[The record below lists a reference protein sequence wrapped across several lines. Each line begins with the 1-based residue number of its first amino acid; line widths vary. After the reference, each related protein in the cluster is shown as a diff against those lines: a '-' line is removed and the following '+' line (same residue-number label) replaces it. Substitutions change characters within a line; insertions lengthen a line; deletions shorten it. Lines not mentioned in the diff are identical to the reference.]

1 MVRNMLNLDQILLLD
16 RFDDYI
22 DYCESQGYKKPDYS
36 TYFVSVK
43 EQRLI
48 DEISRANVVYKLSLP
63 LLGNKYRCL
72 NLICSKNIYKDYIDL
87 NINDLN
93 NYSGVSHDK

>member
-1 MVRNMLNLDQILLLD
+1 MLNLDQILLLD
-16 RFDDYI
+16 RLDAYI
-22 DYCESQGYKKPDYS
+22 DYCESQCYKKSDYS